1 MTPVNVRICLG
12 TTCFVMGSGQLQ
24 SLFDDLP
31 EQFGA
36 DRVNV
41 IGERCFELCSVADS
55 FAKAPFVMVDDE
67 IISSADHS
75 KVVEAVKRHLEENK

>member
-1 MTPVNVRICLG
+1 MSPVNVRICLG

-31 EQFGA
+31 AQFGE
-36 DRVNV
+36 DKVNV
-41 IGERCFELCSVADS
+41 IGERCFELCSAADS

-67 IISSADHS
+67 VISSADHN
-75 KVVEAVKRHLEENK
+75 KVVEAVKRHLEEKK